1 MNLVYAT
8 RRSAL
13 ALAQS
18 RAFVRALKALR
29 PDLSCDELT
38 IVTSGDQIQDR
49 PLSEVGGKGLFV
61 KEIEEALL
69 DGRAH
74 FAVHSMKDVPADV
87 PKGLVFT
94 CIPPREDARDALVCR
109 AHTSLAGL
117 PHGAIV
123 GTSSLR
129 RVALLR
135 ASRPD
140 LDIRSLRGNVDTRLR
155 KLDSGE
161 YDAIVLAV
169 AGLKRLGL
177 GDRITEALDPVV
189 FVPAISQG
197 ALGIE
202 CRDDDVDTK
211 TVLTKLHCAETAI
224 RVDAERGVMSAVGGD
239 CKTPVGAYATR
250 NASTLELRAFVA
262 SGDLDS
268 VVHRATIAAW
278 PTDREAAFARGL
290 TLGRSLLDAVANN
303 RN

>member
-18 RAFVRALKALR
+18 RAFVGALR
-29 PDLSCDELT
+29 AVHPSLSCEELT

-49 PLSEVGGKGLFV
+49 PLSDVGGKGLFV

-74 FAVHSMKDVPADV
+74 FAVHSMKDVPAEV
-87 PKGLVFT
+87 PPGLVFT
-94 CIPPREDARDALVCR
+94 CIPKREDARDALVCPR
-109 AHTSLAGL
+109 YASLAAL
-117 PHGAIV
+117 PLGAVV

-135 ASRPD
+135 SKRPD
-140 LDIRSLRGNVDTRLR
+140 LDVRSLRGNVDTRLR
-155 KLDSGE
+155 KLDAGE
-161 YDAIVLAV
+161 YDAIVVAV
-169 AGLKRLGL
+169 AGLKRLDL
-177 GDRITEALDPVV
+177 SARITEALDPFA

-202 CRDDDVDTK
+202 CRDHDVETK
-211 TVLTKLHCAETAI
+211 TVLAKLHCTETGL
-224 RVDAERGVMSAVGGD
+224 RVAAERGVMAAVGGD

-250 NASTLELRAFVA
+250 ATDRLAIRAFAA
-262 SGDLDS
+262 SPDL
-268 VVHRATIAAW
+268 VTTAHLATNVAW
-278 PTDREAAFARGL
+278 PSDSDAAFACGFALGQGL
-290 TLGRSLLDAVANN
+290 LETLSNN

>member
-1 MNLVYAT
+1 MKLVYAT

-18 RAFVRALKALR
+18 RALVRALQRHHPSLET
-29 PDLSCDELT
+29 DELQ
-38 IVTSGDQIQDR
+38 IVTSGDLIQDR

-69 DGRAH
+69 ERRAD
-74 FAVHSMKDVPADV
+74 FAVHSMKDVPAEV
-87 PKGLVFT
+87 PAGLVFT
-94 CIPPREDARDALVCR
+94 CIPEREDARDALVCR
-109 AHTSLAGL
+109 THESLAAL

-135 ASRPD
+135 AIRPD

-161 YDAIVLAV
+161 FDAIVIAV

-177 GDRITEALDPVV
+177 GARVTEALDPDG

-197 ALGIE
+197 ALGVE
-202 CRDDDVDTK
+202 CRDDDERTK
-211 TVLTKLHCAETAI
+211 TVLASLHSNETAL
-224 RVDAERGVMSAVGGD
+224 RVSAERGVMAAVGGD

-250 NASTLELRAFVA
+250 GSEGLDLRTFVA
-262 SGDLDS
+262 SADLLVHARAS
-268 VVHRATIAAW
+268 TRVVW
-278 PTDREAAFARGL
+278 PQSTDAAFACGHALGTRLLAELARNRG
-290 TLGRSLLDAVANN
+290 
-303 RN
+303 